1 MTRPMVDA
9 IISMAEKDRFSKG
22 IFGWV
27 GFDIKWL
34 EYENIDRVA
43 GHTKWSFKKLLKYA
57 LGGIEDFSS
66 VPLKINLFF
75 TALAFV
81 STLGLGTWMIV
92 YAILGKYI
100 PLLLSI
106 SSVISLFSMFIFIG
120 LAVISAYIKKFIKS
134 QREDLFTLLKKKIKR
149 VNLFI
154 FLYVI
159 QLQTLQ
165 EGPLHF

>member
-1 MTRPMVDA
+1 MVDA

-75 TALAFV
+75 THSARREGISV
-81 STLGLGTWMIV
+81 KWVQDSVICV
-92 YAILGKYI
+92 I
-100 PLLLSI
+100 PL
-106 SSVISLFSMFIFIG
+106 IG
-120 LAVISAYIKKFIKS
+120 RYL
-134 QREDLFTLLKKKIKR
+134 R
-149 VNLFI
+149 
-154 FLYVI
+154 
-159 QLQTLQ
+159 
-165 EGPLHF
+165 